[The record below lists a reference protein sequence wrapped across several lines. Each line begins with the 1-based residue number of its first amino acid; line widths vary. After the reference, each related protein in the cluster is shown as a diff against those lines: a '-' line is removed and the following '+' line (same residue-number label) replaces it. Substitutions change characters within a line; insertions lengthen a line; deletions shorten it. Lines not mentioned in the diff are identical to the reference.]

1 MFTIENLIEIKRFLV
16 KIVTIYNYIKK
27 KINEKYSS
35 YTNIDNHF
43 INYHM

>member
-27 KINEKYSS
+27 INEKYSS